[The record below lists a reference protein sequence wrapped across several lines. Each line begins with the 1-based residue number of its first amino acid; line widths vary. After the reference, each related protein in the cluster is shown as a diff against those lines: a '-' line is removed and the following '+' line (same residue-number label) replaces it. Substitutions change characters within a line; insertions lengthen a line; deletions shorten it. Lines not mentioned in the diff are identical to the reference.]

1 MRRLLGSITIAFVVF
16 ALLVPLAPAAAA
28 TGSLAALVTTIE
40 TFSWSPPSPDPSG
53 VAWWA
58 SKGRLIVVDGEV
70 EETMG
75 GITHYAGVNTWEVTT
90 SGGLLHTST
99 TYPAFSSEPTDVA
112 ADGSTVFFV
121 DDNADEVFI
130 VDVGGDGELGTAD
143 DTRASFDTRAFN
155 SHDPEGLAFGDGSL
169 FVSDGN
175 NNQVYRVDPGSNGLF
190 DGTDDQ
196 VSCFDTSVLGMRDP
210 EGVTMDPVSGE
221 LYIISRTDREVAI
234 ATPSGVLTDLIS
246 LAGVLPFT
254 TAPPVNPA
262 GVAIAPASNDASRSD
277 LYISDRAVDN
287 NTDPNEVDGKVY
299 EIRLDP
305 PAGNVAPVV
314 SGPGAQT
321 VVEGESVRLQVVAAD
336 PNDDPITYSATG
348 LPPGLTIDPATGV
361 ITGTLPPGSAS
372 AVAYAS
378 TLKAS
383 DATLTGSRNA
393 NWTVL
398 ASGSFNTAP
407 SITGPGDQLG
417 AEGDAVN
424 LPIVASDPDALNVLM
439 YSATG
444 LPPGLWMNCVT
455 GAISGT
461 IPPGAS
467 SGSPYTVRVSV
478 SDQVVPGGT
487 AFRSK
492 WDAQTFTWTVN
503 PADPA
508 PAAPTGLVVTPE
520 SVGLQLDWADNTELD
535 LAGYNVYRIDGG
547 TPARLNGALPL
558 TTSAYLDTGAPP
570 GQTSDY
576 QVTAVDLG
584 GNESAP
590 AEMSAQRG
598 TIVSHGS
605 ASAARVS
612 ATLPIATPSGA
623 IEGDVMVAAVNI
635 ASGAAITPPAGW
647 EHVRTEGSGTSLRQ
661 AVYVKVVGAGE
672 PSSHTWT
679 FAGSVAASGVI
690 VAYEGVD
697 TTAPVVATSAG
708 QANGRSAS
716 ISAPSV
722 EAVSSQLLVGFFGM
736 PTNAQITPPAGMVE
750 QAEALVNGKKKVSI
764 EASDDVLVADGA
776 TGARS
781 ALANK
786 PAVSVGQV
794 IVLRPAP

>member
-1 MRRLLGSITIAFVVF
+1 MRRSLGTTAIAFAVL
-16 ALLVPLAPAAAA
+16 ALLVPQAPTAAA
-28 TGSLAALVTTIE
+28 TGSLATLVTTIE

-90 SGGLLHTST
+90 SGGLLDTYT
-99 TYPAFSSEPTDVA
+99 TYPDFSSEPVDVA
-112 ADGSTVFFV
+112 AHGSTVFFV
-121 DDNADEVFI
+121 DDNADEVFM
-130 VDVGGDGELGTAD
+130 VDVGGDGELGTSD
-143 DTRASFDTRAFN
+143 DTRTSFDTRAFN
-155 SHDPEGLAFGDGSL
+155 NHDPEGLAFGDGSL

-175 NNQVYRVDPGSNGLF
+175 NNQVYRVDPGSNGQF

-262 GVAIAPASNDASRSD
+262 GVAIAPASDDASRSD

-336 PNDDPITYSATG
+336 PNDDPIAYSATG

-372 AVAYAS
+372 TVAYAS

-398 ASGSFNTAP
+398 AIGSFNTAP

-417 AEGDAVN
+417 AEGDVVN
-424 LPIVASDPDALNVLM
+424 LPIVASDPDVGNVLM
-439 YSATG
+439 NSATG
-444 LPPGLWMNCVT
+444 LPPGLWMNCLT
-455 GAISGT
+455 GVISGT
-461 IPPGAS
+461 IAPGAS

-487 AFRSK
+487 TFRSK
-492 WDAQTFTWTVN
+492 WDAQTFAWTVN

-547 TPARLNGALPL
+547 TLVKLNGALL
-558 TTSAYLDTGAPP
+558 ATSQYLDPDAPP
-570 GQTSDY
+570 GQTSNY

-590 AEMSAQRG
+590 AEGSGQRG

-612 ATLPIATPSGA
+612 TTLTIATPSGA
-623 IEGDVMVAAVNI
+623 VEGDVMVAAVNI
-635 ASGAAITPPAGW
+635 GSGGTITAPAGW
-647 EHVRTEGSGTSLRQ
+647 DQVRVEANGSSLRQ
-661 AVYVKVVGAGE
+661 AVFVRVVGASE
-672 PSSHTWT
+672 PPTYTWT
-679 FAGSVAASGVI
+679 FASSVVASGVI
-690 VAYEGVD
+690 VAYDGVD
-697 TTAPVVATSAG
+697 TTLPLVDASGG
-708 QANGRSAS
+708 QSNGRSTS
-716 ISAPSV
+716 IAAPSV
-722 EAVSSQLLVGFFGM
+722 TASVPGALLIGFFGM
-736 PTNAQITPPAGMVE
+736 PTNAEIAPPAGMIE
-750 QAEALVNGKKKVSI
+750 QAETRVNGKKKISI
-764 EASDDVLVADGA
+764 EASDDALVAAGA
-776 TGARS
+776 TGART

-786 PAVSVGQV
+786 PAVSIGQV
-794 IVLRPAP
+794 VVLRPAP